1 MIHFY
6 IVYAYCLQHIMIY
19 FLNICSIIHR
29 NWFALYARNTK
40 QSAWFYDKV
49 PEGRGR
55 GVYDFQIHRWNTS
68 TLETQR
74 SRWKVERQM
83 CEWVSTLMKRA
94 QYVTSASPSLS
105 LYLIYIMVKNQCDII
120 ATRIQLIYRA
130 QCILISPRYIRSQ
143 SCSLG
148 RIVNFLDTTRIPP
161 KT

>member
-1 MIHFY
+1 M
-6 IVYAYCLQHIMIY
+6 HIA
-19 FLNICSIIHR
+19 S
-29 NWFALYARNTK
+29 
-40 QSAWFYDKV
+40 
-49 PEGRGR
+49 
-55 GVYDFQIHRWNTS
+55 NTS
-68 TLETQR
+68 WFIFSIFVLLFIEIDLHYTLEIQNNLHDFTIKCPR
-74 SRWKVERQM
+74 DGEGAFMISRFTVEIPVHSKLREADEKWNGK
-83 CEWVSTLMKRA
+83 CVSEWVSTLMKRA